1 MAARLPV
8 HSLRWRA
15 IGFLLA
21 ASAAFVGG
29 SHLLQ
34 RAIVQPE
41 FAALETRQADA
52 DLARAV
58 EAILRES
65 QVLANTAQDYGSWD
79 DTYRFVA
86 DENPEYVES
95 NLVPETLANLG
106 VDVMVIARSSGEVV
120 WGQRLDDSGELVA
133 DAELIEALVARA
145 NGLVG
150 HASATSKLHG
160 VLATPA
166 GLLLVGSAAIT
177 NSAQDAPVRGS
188 VVLARPLDA
197 DEVAQIGERT
207 RVALS
212 IAPFDAR
219 LAQAERPEPV
229 DSAEHGGV
237 GDERHWHDP
246 SSAAV
251 LRSFAPV
258 NDVNGKPALLVQT
271 EMRREPTQ
279 RAAAAARLSMLSGI
293 AGGLVMMLVMWWALA
308 HWLVQPLERVTAH
321 ALRVGAEGGAS
332 ASERLGLTT
341 RDEIGILAREFDAM
355 VERLERSR
363 AELIEVAHQ
372 AGRAE
377 VASAVLHDVGNV
389 LNSVAVA
396 ASVANETLARSEVGS
411 LRRATDLLEQHAS
424 DIAAYLS
431 RDAQGRHLVPFLAEL
446 ATQLESEQQTLSR
459 ELKTLSAAVEHIAA
473 LVRAQNQNSAPQ
485 AALEQLDPGVL
496 IEQALQ
502 LCAQSFERH
511 AISVERQIESGPPVW
526 LDRHRA
532 LQVLGNLLR
541 NADHAIRETRRG
553 SGALQIALHRTREL
567 AGGWIELAIRDDGI
581 GIAESELARIF
592 ARGYSTREGG
602 QGIGLHNAANLARE
616 MGGELRATSAGPG
629 RGACFTL
636 RMPALQRTIG

>member
-8 HSLRWRA
+8 LSLRWRA
-15 IGFLLA
+15 IGFLLVV
-21 ASAAFVGG
+21 SATFVAG

-41 FAALETRQADA
+41 FAALESRQADA

-58 EAILRES
+58 EAIGRES
-65 QVLANTAQDYGSWD
+65 QVLANTAQDYGAWD

-86 DENPEYVES
+86 DENAEYVES

-106 VDVMVIARSSGEVV
+106 VDAMVIARSDGEVV
-120 WGQRLDDSGELVA
+120 WGRRLDDSGELVP
-133 DAELIEALVARA
+133 DAELIAALVARA

-150 HASATSKLHG
+150 HAAATSKVHG

-188 VVLARPLDA
+188 VVFARPLDA
-197 DEVAQIGERT
+197 DEVAAIGERT

-212 IAPFDAR
+212 ISPFDAPR
-219 LAQAERPEPV
+219 A
-229 DSAEHGGV
+229 SAASADHAGSTPHGDV

-251 LRSFAPV
+251 LRSFAPL
-258 NDVNGKPALLVQT
+258 NDVNGKPALLVKT
-271 EMRREPTQ
+271 EMQREPTQ
-279 RAAAAARLSMLSGI
+279 RAAAAARLSMLCGV

-308 HWLVQPLERVTAH
+308 RWLVRPLERVTAH
-321 ALRVGAEGGAS
+321 AGRVGAEGGAS

-363 AELIEVAHQ
+363 AELIAVAHQ

-411 LRRATDLLEQHAS
+411 LRRATDLLEQHAG
-424 DIAAYLS
+424 DVAAYLS
-431 RDAQGRHLVPFLAEL
+431 QDAQGRHLVPFLAEL
-446 ATQLESEQQTLSR
+446 ATQLESEQHTLSR

-473 LVRAQNQNSAPQ
+473 LVRAQNQNSSPQ
-485 AALEQLDPGVL
+485 AVLEQLDPSVL

-511 AISVERQIESGPPVW
+511 AISVQRQIESGPPVW

-553 SGALQIALHRTREL
+553 SGTLRIALRRTREE
-567 AGGWIELAIRDDGI
+567 AGGWIELAVGDDGI
-581 GIAESELARIF
+581 GIAQSELARIF

-602 QGIGLHNAANLARE
+602 QGIGLHYAANLARE
-616 MGGELRATSAGPG
+616 MGGELRAESAGPG

-636 RMPALQRTIG
+636 RIPAQQRTSG

>member
-1 MAARLPV
+1 MAARLPI

-15 IGFLLA
+15 IGFLLVV
-21 ASAAFVGG
+21 SGAFVVG

-41 FAALETRQADA
+41 FAALESRQADA

-58 EAILRES
+58 EAIRRES

-86 DENPEYVES
+86 DENAEYVAS
-95 NLVPETLANLG
+95 NLVPETLENLG
-106 VDVMVIARSSGEVV
+106 VEVMVIARGDGEVV
-120 WGQRLDDSGELVA
+120 WGRRLDASGELVPDPA
-133 DAELIEALVARA
+133 LVDALVARES
-145 NGLVG
+145 GLVG
-150 HASATSKLHG
+150 HASPTSKVHG
-160 VLATPA
+160 VLSTSA
-166 GLLLVGSAAIT
+166 GFLLVGSAAIT

-188 VVLARPLDA
+188 VLFARPLDA
-197 DEVAQIGERT
+197 DEVAAIGERT

-212 IAPFDAR
+212 ISTFDAQHAR
-219 LAQAERPEPV
+219 AERADHAGSTP
-229 DSAEHGGV
+229 HGDV

-246 SSAAV
+246 SSDAV

-258 NDVNGKPALLVQT
+258 SDVNGKPALLVQT

-279 RAAAAARLSMLSGI
+279 RAAAAARLSMLCGI

-308 HWLVQPLERVTAH
+308 RWLVRPLERVTAH
-321 ALRVGAEGGAS
+321 AVRVGADAGAS
-332 ASERLGLTT
+332 ANERLALTT

-363 AELIEVAHQ
+363 AELIEVARK

-411 LRRATDLLEQHAS
+411 LRRATDLLEQHA
-424 DIAAYLS
+424 DDVAAYLS
-431 RDAQGRHLVPFLAEL
+431 RDEQGRHLVPFLAEL
-446 ATQLESEQQTLSR
+446 ATQLESEQQTLGR

-473 LVRAQNQNSAPQ
+473 LVRAQNQENAAQ
-485 AALEQLDPGVL
+485 AVLEQLDPAVL

-502 LCAQSFERH
+502 LCAQSFARH
-511 AISVERQIESGPPVW
+511 AIAVERQLESGPPVW
-526 LDRHRA
+526 LDRHRC

-541 NADHAIRETRRG
+541 NADHAIRATRRG
-553 SGALQIALHRTREL
+553 SGTLRIALRRMRAP
-567 AGGWIELAIRDDGI
+567 AGGWVELSVSDDGV
-581 GIAESELARIF
+581 GIAESELPRIF

-602 QGIGLHNAANLARE
+602 QGIGLHSAANLARE
-616 MGGELRATSAGPG
+616 MGGELHAASAGPG

-636 RMPALQRTIG
+636 RVPAPQRTTA